1 MNSEDLNILL
11 DVALSKGCDELE
23 KQGFVHPFAI
33 SLGRDGEI
41 QVSGEFKAAELS
53 GDPEHFL
60 AELHATLALSCAAGK
75 YRGTAV
81 GCQVKVVRFKNEGA
95 VTAIEVLIEH
105 QDGTA
110 VDCFLPFKMTAGGK
124 PTYGS
129 VWSIAAENR
138 KFIKN

>member
-11 DVALSKGCDELE
+11 DIALSKGCDELE

-33 SLGRDGEI
+33 SLEQSGEV
-41 QVSGEFKAAELS
+41 QVSGEFKSTELS
-53 GDPEHFL
+53 GDPEKFI
-60 AELHATLALSCAAGK
+60 AEIHDTLALSCAAGK

-110 VDCFLPFKMTAGGK
+110 VDCFLPFKIGKDGK
-124 PTYGS
+124 PSYGT
-129 VWSIAAENR
+129 VWSIAADNR
-138 KFIKN
+138 KFQKN